1 MGIVMKKIQKTK
13 TLSNRS
19 GAHFGWIFL
28 YASAWAL
35 YLGNPASLFSQEKY
49 LTSTGAPVI
58 EFTYVPPY
66 GSSDNLIGRVRNV
79 DPAAYKVAVYI
90 FVEGAGWWT
99 KPTFAQPLTSIRS
112 DSIWFC
118 NITTGGSD
126 IYATKIQ
133 AFLLP
138 NGVNPPQAGGL
149 GCLPTS
155 LEMISVAKVN
165 TERSRRMITFSG
177 YEWWVKTGLF
187 PVGPGPNYFSD
198 NKENVWVDSLDQLH
212 LKITKRNAVWQCP
225 EVILKQSLGYGR
237 YTFKVAGKVGQINE
251 NAVLGL
257 FTWDNDGC
265 NEFYREIDI
274 EFSRW
279 SVVTDPNAQ
288 YVIQPWDRS
297 GNRNRWM
304 IPPALNL
311 STHVFVWRPD
321 SIDFVSAKGLLSG
334 IPSDSIIYSWRYK
347 RPTVPKSGKENVRL
361 NLWLN
366 NGRPPS
372 DNKDVE
378 VIIARFEYD
387 TRTSVNEPNG
397 TSIRSYSLLQN
408 YPNPFNPATTIRF
421 EVPKPSHVT
430 IKIYDVFGREVRTL
444 VDHKFTAGMFTEIWD
459 GKNNEHSPVASG
471 MYLTR
476 MQANEFVIVRKLLL
490 VR

>member
-1 MGIVMKKIQKTK
+1 MKEIFRAKA
-13 TLSNRS
+13 LSNRWGVYS
-19 GAHFGWIFL
+19 SWIFVC
-28 YASAWAL
+28 ASAWVL
-35 YLGNPASLFSQEKY
+35 FLDSDTSLFSQEMY
-49 LTSTGAPVI
+49 SASTETPAI
-58 EFTYVPPY
+58 EFAYVPPY
-66 GSSDNLIGRVRNV
+66 GSSDNLIGRVHNV
-79 DPAAYKVAVYI
+79 DPSAYKVAVYI

-99 KPTFAQPLTSIRS
+99 KPTFAQPLTPIRS
-112 DSIWFC
+112 DSIWIC

-126 IYATKIQ
+126 IYATRIH
-133 AFLLP
+133 AVLLP
-138 NGVNPPQAGGL
+138 NGVNPPVAGGL
-149 GCLPTS
+149 GCLPSS
-155 LEMISVAKVN
+155 LEMISIAKVN
-165 TERSRRMITFSG
+165 TERTRRVISFSG
-177 YEWWVKTGLF
+177 YEWWVKTSLF
-187 PVGPGPNYFSD
+187 PVGPGPNYFAD
-198 NKENVWVDSLDQLH
+198 GKENVWVDSLGQLH
-212 LKITKRNAVWQCP
+212 LKITKRNTTWHCS

-237 YTFKVAGKVGQINE
+237 YTFKVASKVGQINE

-279 SVVTDPNAQ
+279 GVVTDPNAQ
-288 YVIQPWDRS
+288 YVIQPWDRA

-304 IPPALNL
+304 IPPTLNL
-311 STHVFVWRPD
+311 STHGFVWRPD
-321 SIDFVSAKGLLSG
+321 SIDFVSAKGHLSG

-347 RPTVPKSGKENVRL
+347 RPTVPRPGKENVRI

-372 DNKDVE
+372 DNRDVE
-378 VIIARFEYD
+378 VVIAKFEYD
-387 TRTSVNEPNG
+387 TRTSVNEQYITP
-397 TSIRSYSLLQN
+397 IRKYALLQN
-408 YPNPFNPATTIRF
+408 YPNPFNPSTTIRF
-421 EVPKPSHVT
+421 EIPKPLHVT